1 MAQGRRQRAVRRPV
15 REAFRGATHMMT
27 RTLLLLCVALG
38 GSACAGKNYASAPY
52 YEDTEFAGEMEAD
65 AAQLDGSRRERVT
78 SRRDERGAP
87 AQPEP
92 ALDVMASPAPA
103 QPEGAPTTTPGNTAE
118 PEPAVADDTPQG
130 LARQIIYTAAM
141 SVSVFN
147 VEEALETVEKLPER
161 HGGWIA
167 TMTGETLVIRIP
179 SKNLR
184 KAMDEL
190 SAMGVVEYR
199 TLESSDVSDEY
210 YDIETRIEVLE
221 RTHTQLLDLLA
232 KARNVEEALAVRKS
246 LDEIT
251 MELEVL
257 KGRMRKLKDLVSYST
272 LTISLTERGPH
283 TPTPSSND
291 PFPWVD
297 ELGVEATEWR

>member
-1 MAQGRRQRAVRRPV
+1 ML
-15 REAFRGATHMMT
+15 T

-38 GSACAGKNYASAPY
+38 GSACAAKMNYASAPY
-52 YEDTEFAGEMEAD
+52 YEEDELAGVIEAD
-65 AAQLDGSRRERVT
+65 EEMVAESRRERF
-78 SRRDERGAP
+78 SRMDKRADAT
-87 AQPEP
+87 ATEP
-92 ALDVMASPAPA
+92 PRDVMAAPAP
-103 QPEGAPTTTPGNTAE
+103 PEQAPAGASKAGGDTAKA
-118 PEPAVADDTPQG
+118 EPAVADDTPQG

-147 VEEALETVEKLPER
+147 VEESLETVEQLPER

-167 TMTGETLVIRIP
+167 TMTGETLVMRIP

-190 SAMGVVEYR
+190 AAMGVVEYR

-221 RTHTQLLDLLA
+221 RTHSQLLDLLA
-232 KARNVEEALAVRKS
+232 KARNVQEALAVRNS

-272 LTISLTERGPH
+272 LTVSLTERGPH
-283 TPTPSSND
+283 MPTPSSND

>member
-1 MAQGRRQRAVRRPV
+1 
-15 REAFRGATHMMT
+15 MMT

-38 GSACAGKNYASAPY
+38 GSACKGYAAAPY
-52 YEDTEFAGEMEAD
+52 YEATELAGEMEAD
-65 AAQLDGSRRERVT
+65 EAMRAEPERERAPSLT
-78 SRRDERGAP
+78 SRRSPRLDAAEAP
-87 AQPEP
+87 RDVMATPASAQPEE
-92 ALDVMASPAPA
+92 APSA
-103 QPEGAPTTTPGNTAE
+103 TSGDTAE

-161 HGGWIA
+161 HGGCIA
-167 TMTGETLVIRIP
+167 TMTGETLVLRIP

-184 KAMDEL
+184 TAMDEL

>member
-1 MAQGRRQRAVRRPV
+1 MR
-15 REAFRGATHMMT
+15 TK
-27 RTLLLLCVALG
+27 TLLLLCVALG
-38 GSACAGKNYASAPY
+38 GSACARAKNYAPAPY
-52 YEDTEFAGEMEAD
+52 YEDAEFAGEMEAD
-65 AAQLDGSRRERVT
+65 DAKVRESRRERGPTLT

-87 AQPEP
+87 AEP

-103 QPEGAPTTTPGNTAE
+103 QPEGAPTTTPGSTAE

-257 KGRMRKLKDLVSYST
+257 KGRMRKLVDLVSYST

>member
-1 MAQGRRQRAVRRPV
+1 
-15 REAFRGATHMMT
+15 MMT
-27 RTLLLLCVALG
+27 RTLLLLCVALA
-38 GSACAGKNYASAPY
+38 GSACAGAKNYASAPY
-52 YEDTEFAGEMEAD
+52 YEEAEFAGEMD
-65 AAQLDGSRRERVT
+65 AKLGGSERERRPNLT

-87 AQPEP
+87 AEPEP
-92 ALDVMASPAPA
+92 VLDVMAAPAPA
-103 QPEGAPTTTPGNTAE
+103 QPEGAPTTTPDSTAK

-221 RTHTQLLDLLA
+221 RTHTQLLDLLG

-272 LTISLTERGPH
+272 LTVSLTERGPH
-283 TPTPSSND
+283 MPTPSSND